1 MSNLRVWGKYCFLV
15 IFSMANCKNG
25 VIFNLIFRNM
35 NERFRMYRIRV
46 ELLIIVIIKVILN
59 G

>member
-1 MSNLRVWGKYCFLV
+1 MSNLRVWGKYCFLA

-25 VIFNLIFRNM
+25 ATPNLICRNM
-35 NERFRMYRIRV
+35 NERFRMYRTRA
-46 ELLIIVIIKVILN
+46 ELLTTVITKVTSN